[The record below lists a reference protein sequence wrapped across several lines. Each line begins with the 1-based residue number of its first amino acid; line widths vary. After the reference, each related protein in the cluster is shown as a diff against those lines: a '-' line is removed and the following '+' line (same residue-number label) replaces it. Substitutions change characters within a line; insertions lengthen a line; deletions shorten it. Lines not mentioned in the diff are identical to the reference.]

1 MHPRHWSSWWR
12 SIRYEYWLKKG
23 ARELGRQ
30 MRLTL
35 SDSDLHNEDGTHR
48 STPPAGS
55 GIMPE
60 LFKHRPPRLDE

>member
-1 MHPRHWSSWWR
+1 
-12 SIRYEYWLKKG
+12 
-23 ARELGRQ
+23 

-60 LFKHRPPRLDE
+60 LYSHGLRRHQEEHDAEKLDEEGS